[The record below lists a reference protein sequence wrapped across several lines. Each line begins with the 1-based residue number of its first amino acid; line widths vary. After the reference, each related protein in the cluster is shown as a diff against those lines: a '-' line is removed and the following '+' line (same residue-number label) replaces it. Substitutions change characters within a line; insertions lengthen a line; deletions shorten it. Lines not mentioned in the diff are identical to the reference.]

1 MRRRGMRRR
10 GVQIYWCTHP
20 LGTPEE
26 SLIRRIVELAALA
39 VPVDQSTDKAQ
50 FGNGTLQFGGRGV
63 WVLRRQCRETSES
76 VGIFAH
82 RLSQVIVGAAGQID
96 RARHIGL
103 VLDTRVEKRQDLEI
117 DSGSIHLLET

>member
-1 MRRRGMRRR
+1 
-10 GVQIYWCTHP
+10 
-20 LGTPEE
+20 
-26 SLIRRIVELAALA
+26 

-63 WVLRRQCRETSES
+63 WFLRRQCRETSES
-76 VGIFAH
+76 ARIFAH
-82 RLSQVIVGAAGQID
+82 RIGQVIVGAAGQID